1 MQRQARTVYLGAFE
15 EVIPAA
21 GSPYNLVQRT
31 DLSAS
36 VRHVRTRTTG
46 GVITARFEYIHR
58 DHLGSVDVV
67 TSAAAAPGGVRAHR
81 DGRPGHDVGAWRSST
96 QRAHLSEAERAG
108 LTAQRATREVRGPR
122 SG

>member
-1 MQRQARTVYLGAFE
+1 VYLGAFE

-46 GVITARFEYIHR
+46 GVITARFEYLHR

-67 TSAAAAPGGVRAHR
+67 TSAAAAPGSVRAHR
-81 DGRPGHDVGAWRSST
+81 DGWPGHEAGPAAYALARPGRPVAKPEPDDVQCAALR
-96 QRAHLSEAERAG
+96 EPER
-108 LTAQRATREVRGPR
+108 
-122 SG
+122 